1 MSAYILS
8 VVPLDGHLTS
18 FYYAPPDT
26 VGIEFG
32 TSCLRTVAVNRR
44 CGGEPD
50 ANFYTQ
56 EDPYFAGQD
65 IWKVYAD
72 RGLGQLQ
79 TAILVTPYDNDF
91 TDACRQAL
99 LTINATRGNCNTDD
113 LLDQIADDLMM
124 KHAELTRVN

>member
-50 ANFYTQ
+50 GSYLL
-56 EDPYFAGQD
+56 AGQIVRTKKENPMQKGAD
-65 IWKVYAD
+65 QQIWSAPSIYSRYSKA
-72 RGLGQLQ
+72 
-79 TAILVTPYDNDF
+79 TAHKSGVPY
-91 TDACRQAL
+91 QAARS
-99 LTINATRGNCNTDD
+99 TIPVGWVSSGTTS
-113 LLDQIADDLMM
+113 
-124 KHAELTRVN
+124 KK

>member
-32 TSCLRTVAVNRR
+32 TSCLRMTAVNRR

-50 ANFYTQ
+50 GSYLL
-56 EDPYFAGQD
+56 AGQ
-65 IWKVYAD
+65 IVRTKNKIQCKKMQANKS
-72 RGLGQLQ
+72 GLHLLFTANIQTQLPPNHVP
-79 TAILVTPYDNDF
+79 TY
-91 TDACRQAL
+91 QA
-99 LTINATRGNCNTDD
+99 ARTRTYV
-113 LLDQIADDLMM
+113 
-124 KHAELTRVN
+124 R

>member
-50 ANFYTQ
+50 GSYLL
-56 EDPYFAGQD
+56 AGQ
-65 IWKVYAD
+65 IVRTKKKIQCKKMQANKS
-72 RGLGQLQ
+72 GLHLLFPANIQ
-79 TAILVTPYDNDF
+79 TQRLTNLIPTY
-91 TDACRQAL
+91 QA
-99 LTINATRGNCNTDD
+99 ARTRTYV
-113 LLDQIADDLMM
+113 
-124 KHAELTRVN
+124 R

>member
-50 ANFYTQ
+50 GSYLL
-56 EDPYFAGQD
+56 AGQ
-65 IWKVYAD
+65 IVRTKKKIQCKKVQTSKS
-72 RGLGQLQ
+72 GLHLLFIAVVLRQLVSNLMPPYQ
-79 TAILVTPYDNDF
+79 AARSKTPV
-91 TDACRQAL
+91 
-99 LTINATRGNCNTDD
+99 G
-113 LLDQIADDLMM
+113 
-124 KHAELTRVN
+124 

>member
-50 ANFYTQ
+50 GSYLL
-56 EDPYFAGQD
+56 AGQIVRTKNPMQND
-65 IWKVYAD
+65 AGQQIWPASSISRKYS
-72 RGLGQLQ
+72 
-79 TAILVTPYDNDF
+79 
-91 TDACRQAL
+91 
-99 LTINATRGNCNTDD
+99 NATAHKSVVPYQAARN
-113 LLDQIADDLMM
+113 
-124 KHAELTRVN
+124 

>member
-50 ANFYTQ
+50 GSYLL
-56 EDPYFAGQD
+56 AGQIVRTKKKIQCKKVQTSKSGLHLLFIAD
-65 IWKVYAD
+65 I
-72 RGLGQLQ
+72 Q
-79 TAILVTPYDNDF
+79 
-91 TDACRQAL
+91 RQL
-99 LTINATRGNCNTDD
+99 LTNPVHRIRR
-113 LLDQIADDLMM
+113 
-124 KHAELTRVN
+124 RVVPYP

>member
-26 VGIEFG
+26 VDIEFG

-50 ANFYTQ
+50 GSYLL
-56 EDPYFAGQD
+56 AGQ
-65 IWKVYAD
+65 IVRTKRKSNAK
-72 RGLGQLQ
+72 RCRP
-79 TAILVTPYDNDF
+79 ANLVCTFY
-91 TDACRQAL
+91 L
-99 LTINATRGNCNTDD
+99 
-113 LLDQIADDLMM
+113 
-124 KHAELTRVN
+124 